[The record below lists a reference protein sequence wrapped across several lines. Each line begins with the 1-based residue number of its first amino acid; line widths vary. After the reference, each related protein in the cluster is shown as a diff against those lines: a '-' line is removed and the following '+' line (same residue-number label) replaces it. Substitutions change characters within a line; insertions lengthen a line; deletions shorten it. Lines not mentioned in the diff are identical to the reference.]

1 MQKVFH
7 INVNAPT
14 FLASKLLRA
23 TKKIVFVSSVA
34 ASFDFTNFGS
44 FLTQLELHSFTPL
57 LSPREPDQDTRST
70 QAERSGC
77 KQYISNRCA
86 PVQPIPHARRD
97 KIYLASIT
105 IGVFPISDLLTSAIG
120 ANSTMLQASKASS
133 KVLTCLVTSVR
144 WLLPC
149 LLYTSRKRLE
159 TLPNFLRRILSY
171 WSASCCQTLR
181 FALCF
186 GRRATRR

>member
-57 LSPREPDQDTRST
+57 LSPREPDQACVR
-70 QAERSGC
+70 EVG
-77 KQYISNRCA
+77 
-86 PVQPIPHARRD
+86 
-97 KIYLASIT
+97 
-105 IGVFPISDLLTSAIG
+105 TSESLIK
-120 ANSTMLQASKASS
+120 LQ
-133 KVLTCLVTSVR
+133 
-144 WLLPC
+144 
-149 LLYTSRKRLE
+149 
-159 TLPNFLRRILSY
+159 
-171 WSASCCQTLR
+171 
-181 FALCF
+181 
-186 GRRATRR
+186 